1 MKHLLPLFCH
11 IALLAVITSS
21 APGQSATNASPVKAG
36 PVSSPVASGQPVP
49 VLSSRAKSGQTPPHP
64 AEAVVSSSNSAAGRP
79 AAASQEAWQKAV
91 AKAIRQ
97 STSSP
102 VTLVETSSFVSSQP
116 ATKATQV
123 ASGQKAPQLAGQVSS
138 SEPAVAVKLAT
149 EASGKN
155 LVQLNF
161 PESFEVKMLIDF
173 VSKRQGLNIL
183 YDDSLVHRKVT
194 VISPSKI
201 PQDSLMDLLQ
211 CVLKTTGLALVDAD
225 QPGWKRIIANQE
237 LLAVTKG
244 MTGDRQVLTGTTAT
258 TVITQ
263 VFALKRTSTARA
275 EQVIQPFLSKPGGN
289 VFSLADRGLLFVTDY
304 ADKIRRMDK
313 MIELLEVA
321 GPETT
326 LKFVSVKHWDAD
338 ELAKKVTALMA
349 EEDRVAGRE
358 NQKRLTL
365 TTEPRENQIVVV
377 STGDV
382 ATEALRLIAL
392 LDVPDSAETRSYQ
405 FRHVA
410 PQRIDAL
417 AKSFAGANERY
428 KSSIDGE
435 SGTLIVTATA
445 NVHQHIE
452 TLKHDLDV
460 APTEAQSSMR
470 FYKLL
475 NTTAAQVL
483 GTIRS
488 LEGLSKGGLTSGLV
502 GGSGA
507 PASVITPPSPNSLLP
522 VPQFTG
528 PNQPPA
534 APGQPANAPPFYRET
549 PQGLQS
555 GGPTGNQFA
564 PAVNGG
570 GFGSGEG
577 AATVTTKD
585 ATITS
590 DPNTNTLI
598 IVAPPAVQ
606 ATYARLISMLD
617 KRRPQVLIAVT
628 MVTLDTSHNFSLG
641 VQLTKASKADQG
653 RYLTFSSF
661 GLGTVD
667 PSTGSVTLTP
677 GSGFNGI
684 LLDPSTVS
692 VVMQALASDGHSK
705 VMSAPKILTNDNAT
719 GNLSSVAEA
728 PFTSTNASQTVATTA
743 FAGYASAGTT
753 VTVTP
758 HIAEGDHL
766 LLNYS
771 FTLNSFEGRSSA
783 SGVPPPRQTN
793 TISSE
798 VTVPDGYTVVI
809 GGLTR
814 KDLSNTVSK
823 VPFLGDVPLLGLL
836 FSSQTKTSDES
847 TLFVFLQPIIL
858 RDDQFSDLKYLS
870 DIDNAKAG
878 GKEQFPTSKP
888 LVMQ

>member
-1 MKHLLPLFCH
+1 ML
-11 IALLAVITSS
+11 
-21 APGQSATNASPVKAG
+21 
-36 PVSSPVASGQPVP
+36 SG
-49 VLSSRAKSGQTPPHP
+49 
-64 AEAVVSSSNSAAGRP
+64 EP
-79 AAASQEAWQKAV
+79 AAAVKSAAEA
-91 AKAIRQ
+91 
-97 STSSP
+97 
-102 VTLVETSSFVSSQP
+102 
-116 ATKATQV
+116 
-123 ASGQKAPQLAGQVSS
+123 G
-138 SEPAVAVKLAT
+138 
-149 EASGKN
+149 GKN

-244 MTGDRQVLTGTTAT
+244 MTEDQQALAGTAAT

-263 VFALKRTSTARA
+263 VFALKRTSTTRA

-289 VFSLADRGLLFVTDY
+289 VFSMADRGLLFVTDY

-313 MIELLEVA
+313 MIELLETS

-326 LKFVSVKHWDAD
+326 LQFVPVKHWDAD

-365 TTEPRENQIVVV
+365 TTEARENQIVVV
-377 STGDV
+377 SVGEA

-392 LDVPDSAETRSYQ
+392 LDVPDNAETRSYQ

-445 NVHQHIE
+445 NVHQHLDK
-452 TLKHDLDV
+452 LKRDLDI

-470 FYKLL
+470 FYKLM

-483 GTIRS
+483 GTIHS
-488 LEGLSKGGLTSGLV
+488 LEGVAKGGLTTGLV
-502 GGSGA
+502 GGSGPSVVA
-507 PASVITPPSPNSLLP
+507 PASVSMLPSPTSILP

-534 APGQPANAPPFYRET
+534 PPGQAANTPPFYRDT
-549 PQGLQS
+549 TQGLQS
-555 GGPTGNQFA
+555 GGPTANQFA
-564 PAVNGG
+564 SAQNSG
-570 GFGSGEG
+570 GFGGGEG
-577 AATVTTKD
+577 AATSTTKD

-606 ATYARLISMLD
+606 ATYARLIAMLD

-641 VQLTKASKADQG
+641 VQLTKTSKADQG

-667 PSTGSVTLTP
+667 PSTGSLTLTP

-705 VMSAPKILTNDNAT
+705 VVSAPKILTNDNAT

-771 FTLNSFEGRSSA
+771 FTLNSFTGQGA
-783 SGVPPPRQTN
+783 AGIPPPRQTN

-814 KDLSNTVSK
+814 KDLSDTK
-823 VPFLGDVPLLGLL
+823 TKIPFLGDVPLLGLL

-870 DIDNAKAG
+870 DIDSAKSDQKA
-878 GKEQFPTSKP
+878 QFPTSHP